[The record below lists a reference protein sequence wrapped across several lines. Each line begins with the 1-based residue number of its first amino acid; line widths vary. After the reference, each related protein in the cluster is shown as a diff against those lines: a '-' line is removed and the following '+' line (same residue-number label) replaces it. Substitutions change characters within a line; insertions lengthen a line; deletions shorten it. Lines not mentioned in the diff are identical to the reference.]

1 MVDVS
6 MQETA
11 SEKHKLNGR
20 IIADEDEITN
30 KHIRELL
37 VENKRDGLVL
47 AVKARFLALTA
58 VSILAVFM
66 VRDWSVLYYLFLLGL
81 FMLNGWAQL
90 QVGRLGRSRKEVLL
104 IIADL
109 VLMAITVGVPNPF
122 SNEAWSAALQYKWS
136 NFPYFYIIL
145 ATATMAYSW
154 RTLSLVAWFTTFLWG
169 LVLLYTY
176 FQPVLLPEINDQIGV
191 LLTDYPNIWSQVDF
205 AGLEMP
211 SRIQDVVLFVIV
223 TGILMLNSWRSNR
236 LLEQQARVVRERSNL
251 ARYFAPSLVEHLA
264 ERDDPLGEVRAQ
276 PVVVMFVDIVGF
288 TKMAEQDAPDKVVT
302 FLREFHSR
310 METAVFDHQG
320 TLDKFLGD
328 GLMITF
334 GTPNISPDDAINAVE
349 CAVAMQTSILEW
361 NAVRA
366 GMGLNP
372 VLLSIGLHY
381 GEVILGDIGSE
392 RRLEFAV
399 LGDVVNV
406 SSRLEA
412 LTRTVGAAVVA
423 SDAVIQAAGK
433 ASSETAGFQ
442 HLGAQA
448 IRGREEPVDVWV
460 IPRAS

>member
-11 SEKHKLNGR
+11 SKKSKSKR
-20 IIADEDEITN
+20 YIADENEITN
-30 KHIRELL
+30 KHIREVL
-37 VENKRDGLVL
+37 VENKREGLVL
-47 AVKARFLALTA
+47 AVKARFVALTA
-58 VSILAVFM
+58 VSVLVAFL
-66 VRDWSVLYYLFLLGL
+66 VRDWSVLYYHFLLVL

-90 QVGRLGRSRKEVLL
+90 RVGRLGRSRKEVLL
-104 IIADL
+104 IMADL
-109 VLMAITVGVPNPF
+109 VLMAITVGIPNPF
-122 SNEAWSAALQYKWS
+122 SNEVWSASLQYKWA

-154 RTLSLVAWFTTFLWG
+154 RTLSLVAWFTAFLWG
-169 LVLLYTY
+169 LILLYTY
-176 FQPVLLPEINDQIGV
+176 LQPVVLPDINNQIGV
-191 LLTDYPNIWSQVDF
+191 LLADYPNIWEQVDF
-205 AGLEMP
+205 GGLEIP
-211 SRIQDVVLFVIV
+211 SRIQDVVLFFII
-223 TGILMLNSWRSNR
+223 TGILMLNSWRSNG
-236 LLEQQARVVRERSNL
+236 LLERQASAVRERSNL

-288 TKMAEQDAPDKVVT
+288 TKMAEQDAPEKVVK

-334 GTPNISPDDAINAVE
+334 GTPNVSPDDAKNAVE
-349 CAVAMQTSILEW
+349 CALAMQESMAEW
-361 NAVRA
+361 NAARA
-366 GMGLNP
+366 QRGLKP
-372 VLLSIGLHY
+372 VQLSIGMHC

-412 LTRTVGAAVVA
+412 LTRTVGASIVA
-423 SDAVIQAAGK
+423 SDAVVQTAGLEFSK
-433 ASSETAGFQ
+433 AAGFQ
-442 HLGAQA
+442 HLGEQD
-448 IRGREEPVDVWV
+448 IRGREEAVDIWGIHRV
-460 IPRAS
+460 S